1 MVPVGLRRTV
11 AHFKPL
17 LFSAQHTQK
26 KKHNTHTH
34 TKKKKSD
41 YSNAQKITR

>member
-26 KKHNTHTH
+26 KKHNTH
-34 TKKKKSD
+34 KKKSD